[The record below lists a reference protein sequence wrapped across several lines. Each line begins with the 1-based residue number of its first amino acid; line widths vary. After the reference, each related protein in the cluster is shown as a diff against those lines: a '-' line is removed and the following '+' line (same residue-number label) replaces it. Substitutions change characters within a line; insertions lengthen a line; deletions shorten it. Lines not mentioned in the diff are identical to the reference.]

1 MTAQLRID
9 HQQAVR
15 YRLAVNRLGERL
27 PAGAYVQA
35 ARFGLQDTAPRDAL
49 IGMHA
54 RVRDCEPSAWEA
66 PGLIQTYS
74 PRAAVY
80 VLPAEDFGVFT
91 IGRMP
96 LDPGEQQSIQ
106 ALAERI
112 CGEFAGT
119 ERRHGHPELRGACAT
134 GRVVLRWTTSALYAR
149 EVPAPEIDFREAH
162 LELCRRHVR
171 AFGPTTAETFGWWAG
186 LSRPDARAVWSWLGD
201 ELLPVELEG
210 RAAAILASDEDAVRS
225 APAVTGARFLVASDL
240 RLFGADRYGL
250 FAGPGQK
257 SRIELNDWHHP
268 HGLMVDGEIRGAW
281 GRRQGAIELRVAG
294 RLAAAERDEIEAEA
308 LSMPIPGARMSVR
321 VS

>member
-1 MTAQLRID
+1 MTALRID

-15 YRLAVNRLGERL
+15 YRLAVNHLGERL
-27 PAGAYVQA
+27 PAGTYVEA

-49 IGMHA
+49 VGLHA
-54 RVRDCEPSAWEA
+54 RVADCEPSAWEA
-66 PGLIQTYS
+66 PGLVQTYS

-80 VLPAEDFGVFT
+80 VLPAADFGVFT

-96 LDPGEQQSIQ
+96 LDPAEQKSV
-106 ALAERI
+106 AELAERI
-112 CGEFAGT
+112 CREFDGA

-149 EVPAPEIDFREAH
+149 EVAPPDIDFREAH

-186 LSRPDARAVWSWLGD
+186 LSRPDARTVWSWLAD

-225 APAVTGARFLVASDL
+225 SPPAPGARFLVASDL
-240 RLFGADRYGL
+240 RLFGADRYEL

-257 SRIELNDWHHP
+257 SRIEFNDWHHP
-268 HGLMVDGEIRGAW
+268 HGLMLDGRIRGAW
-281 GRRQGAIELRVAG
+281 GRRQGSIELRVAG
-294 RLAAAERDEIEAEA
+294 RLTAADRDAIETEA
-308 LSMPIPGARMSVR
+308 LSMPIPGATMTLK

>member
-1 MTAQLRID
+1 MAAQLRID
-9 HQQAVR
+9 HRQAVR

-27 PAGAYVQA
+27 AAGGYVEA

-49 IGMHA
+49 VGLHA
-54 RVRDCEPSAWEA
+54 RVAECEPSAWEA
-66 PGLIQTYS
+66 PGLVQTYS

-80 VLPAEDFGVFT
+80 VLPEADFGVFT

-96 LDPGEQQSIQ
+96 LDPAEQRSV
-106 ALAERI
+106 AELAERI
-112 CGEFAGT
+112 CGEFAGA

-186 LSRPDARAVWSWLGD
+186 LSRPDARTVWSWLEH

-210 RAAAILASDEDAVRS
+210 RAAAILASDEDVVRA
-225 APAVTGARFLVASDL
+225 APAVSGARFLVASDL

-268 HGLMVDGEIRGAW
+268 HGLMLDGQIRGAW

-294 RLAAAERDEIEAEA
+294 PLSAAERAEVEAEA
-308 LSMPIPGARMSVR
+308 LSMPIPGATMSVR

>member
-1 MTAQLRID
+1 MPALRID
-9 HQQAVR
+9 LQQAVR
-15 YRLAVNRLGERL
+15 YRLVVNRISERL
-27 PAGAYVQA
+27 PAGAYVEA

-49 IGMHA
+49 IGLHA
-54 RVRDCEPSAWEA
+54 RVMDCEPSAWEA
-66 PGLIQTYS
+66 PGLVQTYS
-74 PRAAVY
+74 PREAVY
-80 VLPAEDFGVFT
+80 VLPAVDFGVFT

-96 LDPGEQQSIQ
+96 LDPAQQESVH

-112 CGEFAGT
+112 CREFAGA

-149 EVPAPEIDFREAH
+149 EVPAPEVDFREAH

-186 LSRPDARAVWSWLGD
+186 LSRPDARTVWGWLAD
-201 ELLPVELEG
+201 ELLSVELEG
-210 RAAAILASDEDAVRS
+210 RAAAILACDEDAVRS
-225 APAVTGARFLVASDL
+225 ASPVTGARFLVASDL

-268 HGLMVDGEIRGAW
+268 HGLMVDGQLRGAW
-281 GRRQGAIELRVAG
+281 GRRQGAIELRIAG
-294 RLAAAERDEIEAEA
+294 RLSAAERAAVETEA
-308 LSMPIPGARMSVR
+308 LSMPIPGATMSLR
-321 VS
+321 LT